1 MKAKHIIILIIVAL
15 FLIILFQN
23 TQEVTLRLFFWQ
35 QGMSL
40 IILLAVLLFLG
51 FIIGYVVAKITGRR
65 QRSE

>member
-1 MKAKHIIILIIVAL
+1 MKAKHIIILVLVAL

-35 QGMSL
+35 QSMSL

-65 QRSE
+65 QKSK

>member
-1 MKAKHIIILIIVAL
+1 MKAKHIIILVIVAL

-65 QRSE
+65 QKSK